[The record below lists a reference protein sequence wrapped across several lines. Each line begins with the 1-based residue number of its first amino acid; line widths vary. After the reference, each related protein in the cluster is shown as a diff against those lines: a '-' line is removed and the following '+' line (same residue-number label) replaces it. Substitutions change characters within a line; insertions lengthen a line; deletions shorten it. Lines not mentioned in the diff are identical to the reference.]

1 MSTYLAGN
9 LKIITTV
16 AVVVAGRALVV
27 LVVVPVT
34 LLVDVV
40 PHVQQTVFLVVV
52 LDVQVVLVHVL
63 EAARGHV

>member
-1 MSTYLAGN
+1 MSIYLAGN

-52 LDVQVVLVHVL
+52 LDVQVALVHVL

>member
-16 AVVVAGRALVV
+16 VVAVAGRAPVV
-27 LVVVPVT
+27 LVVVPVM
-34 LLVDVV
+34 LLEVVV

-63 EAARGHV
+63 VGARGHV